1 MDVTGMLSDLKA
13 HLEHGAELLASH
25 VPALVELAGRIEAD
39 PFVGLA
45 ISTALSPEGKAA
57 VGDLIHRMEAYEQAH
72 AAAAG
77 AEAPPATPADPG
89 GAEAPAA

>member
-1 MDVTGMLSDLKA
+1 MDVTGMLSDVKA

-57 VGDLIHRMEAYEQAH
+57 VSDLIHRMEAYEQAH
-72 AAAAG
+72 AAAGG
-77 AEAPPATPADPG
+77 APPVPDGQADPAAPPA
-89 GAEAPAA
+89 